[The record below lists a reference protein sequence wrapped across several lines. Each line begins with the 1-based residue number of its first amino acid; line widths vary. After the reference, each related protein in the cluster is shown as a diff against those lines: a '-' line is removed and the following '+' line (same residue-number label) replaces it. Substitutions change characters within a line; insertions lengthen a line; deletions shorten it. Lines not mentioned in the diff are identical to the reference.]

1 MSKSPTDLDM
11 FEFFTTAVADA
22 DPAAPLVVTLH
33 SGAQFA
39 ATRFKASTHW
49 VTLWI
54 TAEQPN
60 NAASQGMELRQTL
73 LWSQIAAVA
82 VAVKTSRV
90 VLG

>member
-1 MSKSPTDLDM
+1 MQTFFALATKDAEPT
-11 FEFFTTAVADA
+11 
-22 DPAAPLVVTLH
+22 APIVVTLT

-39 ATRFKASTHW
+39 AQRYEIADNW

-54 TAEQPN
+54 SAEQAG